1 MHQMPLQ
8 RKPLDVL
15 LEYWGYKAFRP
26 LQEEI
31 IGAVLEGRDAL
42 ALLPT
47 GGGKSL
53 CYQVPA
59 LCREG
64 VCLVVTPLIALM
76 KDQVER
82 LKSLGIPAAAVHTG
96 MKYADIDRIFDNA
109 VYGSLKLLYLS
120 PERLLNELARVRI
133 AKMPVNLLAVDEAHC
148 ISQWGYDFRPAY
160 LQIAEIRKLLP
171 EHVPVLALT
180 ATATPEVVEDIQDKL
195 AFKKNLVFQRS
206 FVRSNLSLVVR
217 KPEHKL
223 SHLLHILQ
231 KVPGTAI
238 VYVRSR
244 KMTREAAEFLKH
256 HRISASW
263 YHAGLP
269 REERTI
275 RQEAWMQGKTR
286 VMVCTNAFG
295 MGIDK
300 ADVRMV
306 VHLDLPDSPEAYY
319 QEAGRAGRDGKKSYA
334 VLLFDENDEE
344 RLWKNFERSFPPLKL
359 VRSIYRALGSYF
371 RLAVGAGKG
380 QSFDF
385 DLRDFA
391 ETYDFDLFLCWN
403 ALKFLEQS
411 GYIALS
417 ESVFMP
423 ATFSIVVD
431 KETLYDYQLKHKE
444 YERVLRALLRVH
456 ANAFR
461 QMVRIDE
468 RRFSSF
474 LKISSD
480 RLVSIL
486 RHFEKQGI
494 IEYQP
499 MKDKPQLTLL
509 AERLDADNLLLD
521 AALYRFRKEVQ
532 EKRIKASLAYVHS
545 RACRMKTLL
554 AYFGESLKEDCGHCD
569 YCIEKKRLAEKTG
582 EEAFNSYAKQIKQ
595 CLLKQAV
602 KPEELLEQFPV
613 EEQDAYL
620 RALSFLQDEKFVR
633 IDEAGLLHWTDL
645 KKPHA

>member
-1 MHQMPLQ
+1 MPLQ

-15 LEYWGYKAFRP
+15 RAYWGYEAFRP
-26 LQEEI
+26 LQAEI
-31 IGAVLEGRDAL
+31 VEAVLEGKDAL

-64 VCLVVTPLIALM
+64 VCLVITPLIALM

-82 LKSLGIPAAAVHTG
+82 LRDLGIPAAAVHAG
-96 MKYADIDRIFDNA
+96 MKYKDIDRIFDNA
-109 VYGSLKLLYLS
+109 VYGGLKLLYLS

-133 AKMPVNLLAVDEAHC
+133 AKMPVNLVAVDEAHC

-160 LQIAEIRKLLP
+160 LQIAEIREWLP
-171 EHVPVLALT
+171 KEVPVLALT
-180 ATATPEVVEDIQDKL
+180 ATATPAVVQDIQDKL
-195 AFKKNLVFQRS
+195 GFREPLVFQKS
-206 FVRSNLSLVVR
+206 FVRNNLSLVVR
-217 KPEHKL
+217 RPEHKL

-244 KMTREAAEFLKH
+244 KMTREAADFLRH
-256 HRISASW
+256 HKISASW

-269 REERTI
+269 REERAL

-300 ADVRMV
+300 PDVRLV

-334 VLLFDENDEE
+334 VLLFEESDEE

-371 RLAVGAGKG
+371 RLAVGAGQG

-391 ETYDFDLFLCWN
+391 ETYDLDVFLCWS
-403 ALKFLEQS
+403 ALRFLEQS

-444 YERVLRALLRVH
+444 YDRVLKALLRVH

-468 RRFSSF
+468 HRFARF
-474 LKISSD
+474 LKISVE

-486 RHFEKQGI
+486 KHFEQHKI
-494 IEYQP
+494 IEYNP
-499 MKDKPQLTLL
+499 MKDQPQLTFLT
-509 AERLDADNLLLD
+509 ERLDADNLLLD
-521 AALYRFRKEVQ
+521 AALYRFRKELQ
-532 EKRIKASLAYVHS
+532 EKRIKASLGYVHGD
-545 RACRMKTLL
+545 ACRMKMLL
-554 AYFGESLKEDCGHCD
+554 AYFGESPEEDCGLCDHCL
-569 YCIEKKRLAEKTG
+569 EKKRLAAKTE
-582 EEAFNSYAKQIKQ
+582 EEAFDEYAKHIRQWLQ
-595 CLLKQAV
+595 QQAM
-602 KPEELLEQFPV
+602 KPEKLAEKFPA
-613 EEQDAYL
+613 EEQEAYFH
-620 RALSFLQDEKFVR
+620 ALSFLQDEGYVVL
-633 IDEAGLLHWTDL
+633 DGQGCLLWKHSKL
-645 KKPHA
+645 PHA